1 VKIIQLTAENVKRLE
16 AVDITPDDHMVIV
29 SGRNGQ
35 GKTSVLDAI
44 WLALGG
50 RTATKSNPAP
60 VRRGSTSARVRIDL
74 GDLVVTRTWNADA
87 GTTSLRVENA
97 EGNAFAGPQGVLD
110 SLVGRLSFDPLAF
123 ANLGPREQRDTLIG
137 LIELPFDLDEM
148 DRRRQDLYDQRTN
161 VNRGVRELSARISA
175 AKEAL
180 DIERH
185 QLGGPLPEVELD
197 LGELMS
203 QMREANQRAD
213 RRRVLLADA
222 ASMQQRADRLTRER
236 EDALAEIVRLRA
248 RVAELDEDI
257 VAANAEHDALHAKR
271 DAIEAPDL
279 VALEESIQ
287 QREVVNGLVRR
298 VAELADMATAQT
310 ELQAEADTLTREMDA
325 IDTEKSAALAAAKM
339 PVPGLGF
346 DVDGVSFNGTPFVQ
360 CSSAEQ
366 LRISMAMAMAM
377 NPRVRVIRIKDGSLL
392 DAESMTLVAELALE
406 HDFQV
411 WIERVADHGGV
422 GIVIEDGRV
431 ELEP

>member
-1 VKIIQLTAENVKRLE
+1 
-16 AVDITPDDHMVIV
+16 
-29 SGRNGQ
+29 
-35 GKTSVLDAI
+35 
-44 WLALGG
+44 
-50 RTATKSNPAP
+50 
-60 VRRGSTSARVRIDL
+60 
-74 GDLVVTRTWNADA
+74 
-87 GTTSLRVENA
+87 
-97 EGNAFAGPQGVLD
+97 
-110 SLVGRLSFDPLAF
+110 
-123 ANLGPREQRDTLIG
+123 
-137 LIELPFDLDEM
+137 
-148 DRRRQDLYDQRTN
+148 
-161 VNRGVRELSARISA
+161 
-175 AKEAL
+175 
-180 DIERH
+180 
-185 QLGGPLPEVELD
+185 
-197 LGELMS
+197 
-203 QMREANQRAD
+203 MREANQRAD